1 MKKLILFLFF
11 IIIFVSCSRGPAV
24 NEYFDFSQVG
34 IIELANV
41 ADHAY
46 APRSGETVQSTITYN
61 FLKNGFNVV
70 ESDLG
75 YTEIHIGQK
84 PRILELSC
92 IITEFTDSEVI
103 VVPYRIVDR
112 GSTKTTISQS
122 TDADIST
129 EKAETSTSTSTTT
142 DGGSVREGSRI
153 DYTQA
158 RVGIILKMKEKDSGS
173 LVWSNSY
180 WYSGLELQRTTE
192 ICVRNSLSQLRKL
205 FK

>member
-1 MKKLILFLFF
+1 MT
-11 IIIFVSCSRGPAV
+11 CSRGPAI

-34 IIELANV
+34 LIKLLNV
-41 ADHAY
+41 SDHSY
-46 APRSGETVQSTITYN
+46 KPGSGETVQSSITYN

-70 ESDLG
+70 EPGLG
-75 YTEIHIGQK
+75 YTEIYIGQQ

-103 VVPYRIVDR
+103 IVPYRIVDR
-112 GSTKTTISQS
+112 GSTKTTISQL
-122 TDADIST
+122 TDADVSN

-158 RVGIILKMKEKDSGS
+158 RVGIILKMKDKESGS
-173 LVWSNSY
+173 LVWSNSS
-180 WYSGLELQRTTE
+180 WYSGLELQKTTE
-192 ICVRNSLSQLRKL
+192 ICVQNGLNQLRKL
-205 FK
+205 F